1 MNPRLASVPLA
12 SGALVALALAAAG
25 CGSDSESSAAASDEN
40 ARVVEVRL
48 VDSGCEPAKL
58 TLAAGA
64 TTFDVTNDGADAV
77 TEFEILDGDRVL
89 AEAENLAPGLS
100 GQFSLTLRPGR
111 YVLYCPGGTSAE
123 RGTLI
128 VTAEKTAGG

>member
-1 MNPRLASVPLA
+1 VKPRFASVPLA
-12 SGALVALALAAAG
+12 GGALVALALAAAG
-25 CGSDSESSAAASDEN
+25 CGSDSGSGAAASDES

-48 VDSGCEPAKL
+48 VDAGCQPAKL
-58 TLAAGA
+58 TVAAGA

-77 TEFEILDGDRVL
+77 TELEVLDGDRVL
-89 AEAENLAPGLS
+89 GEAENLAPGLS
-100 GQFSLTLRPGR
+100 GQFSLTLRRGR

-128 VTAEKTAGG
+128 VKAEKTAAG

>member
-1 MNPRLASVPLA
+1 VNPRLASVPLA

-58 TLAAGA
+58 TLASGA

-89 AEAENLAPGLS
+89 GEAENLAPGLS
-100 GQFSLTLRPGR
+100 GQFSLTLRAGR